1 MAEINVIVSGD
12 SSIGAVVAGPGSAAV
27 VVPGASI
34 AASTVSTEES
44 LVPIVPPVVADVLLT
59 EGDGFTLYLKPD
71 GTLFVAGVRGDDGK
85 DGVDGIDGRDG
96 ALPEGIE
103 QSMQYRSGDILAGA
117 EDFIYYTGED
127 KILIKDRLL
136 LIDDGTFKI
145 SGTKVDTE
153 RILFSDGEAHLFRVD
168 TSNKQITLAENVEDT
183 EYYLGIGEP
192 EPSERVHIAK
202 GNLRVDGNIIAHGTG
217 FFDDLYIKGKKV
229 TGVASSADIDQLSG
243 HFEEKTDF
251 LFLKTEVISG
261 VETQGIEYGE
271 TLGYTPKIVSNL
283 IMPEGLEITY
293 FTAYRDIS
301 NTGFHVNYSASIAH
315 TGYYLE
321 TFVSPPRE

>member
-27 VVPGASI
+27 VGPGASI

-136 LIDDGTFKI
+136 LIDD
-145 SGTKVDTE
+145 
-153 RILFSDGEAHLFRVD
+153 
-168 TSNKQITLAENVEDT
+168 
-183 EYYLGIGEP
+183 
-192 EPSERVHIAK
+192 
-202 GNLRVDGNIIAHGTG
+202 
-217 FFDDLYIKGKKV
+217 
-229 TGVASSADIDQLSG
+229 
-243 HFEEKTDF
+243 
-251 LFLKTEVISG
+251 
-261 VETQGIEYGE
+261 
-271 TLGYTPKIVSNL
+271 
-283 IMPEGLEITY
+283 
-293 FTAYRDIS
+293 
-301 NTGFHVNYSASIAH
+301 
-315 TGYYLE
+315 
-321 TFVSPPRE
+321 